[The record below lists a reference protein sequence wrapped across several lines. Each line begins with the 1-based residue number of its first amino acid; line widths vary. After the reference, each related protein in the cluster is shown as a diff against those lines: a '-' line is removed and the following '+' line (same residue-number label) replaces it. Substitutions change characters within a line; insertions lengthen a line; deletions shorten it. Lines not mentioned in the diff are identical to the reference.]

1 MKKAILLQ
9 ILSTFI
15 FINSFSQLKS
25 TDDFDNFISHF
36 NIINKTEIDASKGKK
51 ISLELSKRIFGEKL
65 FSEYDVST
73 NAIGILNNKINITGI
88 IELGCPFAGY
98 CASFYIFTFNNDHIL
113 QTTIL
118 GSSLYQGFRIKFCF
132 LNYYYDSILEVYS
145 GSSDTDGYTG
155 VETILSEKY
164 EYYLIYELGYKKVY
178 MNQAS
183 KNRKYPISTTKLLK
197 KNEIEDLSKQQ
208 LDIMRNEIFA
218 NRGYIFKTDKWKE
231 YFSYKDWY
239 TPKYEDVNDKISV
252 IEKMNIQTIL
262 EVSSNKFE

>member
-15 FINSFSQLKS
+15 FINSFSQIMT
-25 TDDFDNFISHF
+25 TDDFDKFISYF
-36 NIINKTEIDASKGKK
+36 NIIDSTK
-51 ISLELSKRIFGEKL
+51 INTVKNERIPLELSKKIFNEEL
-65 FSEYDVST
+65 FPEYISST
-73 NAIGILNNKINITGI
+73 YAIGILNDKKNITGI
-88 IELGCPFAGY
+88 IEFDAAFAG
-98 CASFYIFTFNNDHIL
+98 SSETFIVFTFNNNNKPK
-113 QTTIL
+113 TTYI
-118 GSSLYQGFRIKFCF
+118 GNALYKIGRGNFCY